1 MRLNLSWRKGP
12 SADQMDQDNR
22 SDPVQATRPGRASR
36 WLVAFRAACCGLLVG
51 VLVVLYRQGIGY
63 GTRFAR
69 WAYGQMRDQP
79 LMILPW
85 LLAALLVGLALAWM
99 VGRVPMASGSG
110 IPQVEGVVI
119 HGMRMPALPV
129 LGVRFLGGLAC
140 GMFGLSLGREGP
152 SVQIGAA
159 GSQLV
164 SRGLRRD
171 RVEETCLVTSG
182 AAAGLSAAFNAPLS
196 GMVFALEEIHRSFSP
211 MILLSAAM
219 ACLSADFI
227 AKNRFGLR
235 PVLDFTA
242 MPQLTIGQYL
252 LMIPLGLVA
261 GLVGAAMN
269 RLLLG
274 AQSLYSHLPS
284 KLGPVISLFL
294 ALPVGLLL
302 PAVLGGG
309 EDLIGKAEG
318 VRELAW
324 SVAINLLILLLAKM
338 LFTASSF
345 GSGAPGGIFMPIL
358 AVGTLTGSLCG
369 MGAAALGMPVRI
381 IPVCAVCA
389 MAGTLTASVKAPITS
404 ILLTVEMSGSL
415 VHMLPVAL
423 CAFTALMVSDLLRV
437 EPIYE
442 ALLERYRRGHAPD
455 AQVPDRVT
463 VEFPIEHGSPAAGR
477 LLGQVPWPHGCAV
490 IGLRRGEHRLIP
502 AGDLR
507 LLAGDG
513 VILLCPG
520 DRLDQARQVMEGLCR

>member
-1 MRLNLSWRKGP
+1 MRLNLSWRKP
-12 SADQMDQDNR
+12 SAEEMDQTHC

-36 WLVAFRAACCGLLVG
+36 WLVALRAACCGLLVG

-69 WAYGQMRDQP
+69 WAYSQMRNQP
-79 LMILPW
+79 LIILPW

-99 VGRVPMASGSG
+99 VRRVPMASGSG

-159 GSQLV
+159 GSQMV

-242 MPQLTIGQYL
+242 MPQLTIAQYL

-261 GLVGAAMN
+261 GLVGAAMD

-294 ALPVGLLL
+294 ALPVGLVL

-318 VRELAW
+318 VRDVAW
-324 SVAINLLILLLAKM
+324 SVAINLLVLLLVKM
-338 LFTASSF
+338 LFTATSF

-423 CAFTALMVSDLLRV
+423 CAFTALMVSDLLGV
-437 EPIYE
+437 QPIYE
-442 ALLERYRRGHAPD
+442 ALLERYRRGRAPD

-463 VEFPIEHGSPAAGR
+463 VEFPIEHGSPAAGC

-520 DRLDQARQVMEGLCR
+520 DRLDQARRVMESLCR